1 MIESRSDLQRVMMKG
16 MLWLLAAA
24 AVMGCF
30 AVLTAAANI
39 AWRTS
44 GTFLAGAIA
53 MGMSLV
59 AARSVSRAQTRTAGL
74 TGMVLTL
81 VSFLMA
87 VVSIWWDRLPLVQP
101 ALSWKVWGATM
112 ATAVASIVIY
122 ASMLLWSLREHR
134 TAGRVAVACCL
145 VEWALVLL
153 VIWADQLQ
161 LDRAR
166 WFGLAM
172 SMAWPIVVT
181 VACLANLEARD
192 GRHWRWIGVL
202 IGAVGMILAVVRM
215 DMEPFDAWYVTLAV
229 AGVFFAYA
237 NLLLLV
243 PLNRGGEWIR
253 RVTIGSA
260 FATASSIILAAWIGW
275 SSWSVIELGRLVGA
289 SSIVTACGMFAV
301 VVLGR
306 LQVRAPGLVD
316 VPISRVDLACPR
328 CSHQQR
334 LTTGGDDC
342 DRCGLRIHVVPK
354 ARACPGCGYPLDGL
368 KHAACPEC
376 GMAWTPSGE
385 PATSRNA

>member
-1 MIESRSDLQRVMMKG
+1 MVDSRSDLQRVMMKG

-24 AVMGCF
+24 AATGCF
-30 AVLTAAANI
+30 AILTAAANV

-101 ALSWKVWGATM
+101 TLVWMVWGTTM
-112 ATAVASIVIY
+112 ATAAASIVIY
-122 ASMLLWSLREHR
+122 ASMLLWSLSGHR

-145 VEWALVLL
+145 IEWVLAMLV
-153 VIWADQLQ
+153 VWADQLH
-161 LDRAR
+161 LDRDR
-166 WFGLAM
+166 WFELAG
-172 SMAWPIVVT
+172 SMAWPIVVM
-181 VACLANLEARD
+181 VACLVNLDARD

-202 IGAVGMILAVVRM
+202 IAAIGMILVVWM
-215 DMEPFDAWYVTLAV
+215 GVDPLDNWYVTLVV
-229 AGVFFAYA
+229 AGVFFAFT

-253 RVTIGSA
+253 RITIGSA
-260 FATASSIILAAWIGW
+260 FATASFIILATWIGW
-275 SSWSVIELGRLVGA
+275 SSGSVIELGRLVGA
-289 SSIVTACGMFAV
+289 SSIVTVCGMIAV
-301 VVLGR
+301 AVLRG
-306 LQVRAPGLVD
+306 LEVRASGLVD
-316 VPISRVDLACPR
+316 VPIREFDFACPR

-334 LTTGGDDC
+334 LKTGGDDC
-342 DRCGLRIHVVPK
+342 DRCGLRIHVVLK

-376 GMAWTPSGE
+376 GMAWTPTGE
-385 PATSRNA
+385 SATSRSA